1 MDLGSAM
8 SKGKSQAAVPGSM
21 AGKVFR
27 VIAVALLLGGIL
39 AACSDTPQS
48 FGRPYRGRS
57 LDVSV
62 VDLQR
67 LPVLQYSNQYAGAG
81 VTHHRVAP
89 TQGGYELVLVRLQVA
104 NYTAT
109 SHLVNIDGQAAELRP
124 FLAGEQ
130 PYPPVDVAKQGESWS
145 RNESGW
151 GWFGNENLPTDLN
164 EVVRND
170 VPNPPNW
177 DPRDV
182 RVIEIG
188 EAGTPPGQ
196 GFLAGAYELQQG
208 FGIDGW
214 MVFEAPMGTKL
225 RHIRWQAGDTIT
237 IPLS

>member
-1 MDLGSAM
+1 MDLGFAM
-8 SKGKSQAAVPGSM
+8 SKGKSQSAGPGNMS
-21 AGKVFR
+21 GKVFG
-27 VIAVALLLGGIL
+27 VVAVALLLAGIL

-62 VDLQR
+62 VDLKR
-67 LPVLQYSNQYAGAG
+67 LPVLQYSNQYTGAG

-89 TQGGYELVLVRLQVA
+89 TQEGYELVLVRLQVA

-124 FLAGEQ
+124 FQAGQQ
-130 PYPPVDVAKQGESWS
+130 PYLPVDVAKQGESWS
-145 RNESGW
+145 RDESGW
-151 GWFGNENLPTDLN
+151 DWFWNENLPTELN
-164 EVVRND
+164 DVVGQD

-188 EAGTPPGQ
+188 VAGTPAGQ

-237 IPLS
+237 IPLT